1 MSEIEK
7 QVSDK
12 DLKRLLSL
20 VKTYTGITMEER
32 KRDLLITRIRPR
44 MRKLNL
50 KTFEEYIKKVQNDS
64 ECKQDFINLST
75 TNETHF
81 FRTEPIWTYFEKE
94 YLPDWFS
101 KNKEAT
107 LRVWSAA
114 ASYGAEAYSVAM
126 LCEEFKLKNPSFKY
140 RVFASDISTNVLK
153 DASEGLFGDK
163 ILEEIKT
170 KKPVL
175 YQKYFQTLTPTTAQ
189 IVDPLRKQVEFSV
202 HNLHQRSSRKEFYD
216 IVFLRNVMIY
226 FSESDNEMVLGYAR
240 ETLKQNG
247 LLVVGESES
256 LARLKTEFQFSKP
269 LIYQKRAA

>member
-7 QVSDK
+7 EVSDK
-12 DLKRLLSL
+12 DLKKLLSL

-32 KRDLLITRIRPR
+32 KRDLLVTRIRPR

-50 KTFEEYIKKVQNDS
+50 KTFEEYIHKIQNDL

-94 YLPDWFS
+94 YLPEWYA
-101 KNKEAT
+101 KNKDLT

-126 LCEEFKLKNPSFKY
+126 LCEEFKTKNPSFKY

-153 DASEGLFGDK
+153 DATEGLFGDK

-170 KKPVL
+170 KKPTL
-175 YQKYFQTLTPTTAQ
+175 YQKYFQPLSPTTAQ
-189 IVDPLRKQVEFSV
+189 IVDHLRKQVEFSV
-202 HNLHQRSSRKEFYD
+202 HNLHQRSSKKEFYD

-226 FSESDNEMVLGYAR
+226 FSESDNEMVLNYTR

>member
-12 DLKRLLSL
+12 DLKKLLSL

-50 KTFEEYIKKVQNDS
+50 KTFEEYIDKVQSDL

-94 YLPDWFS
+94 YLPEWFS
-101 KNKEAT
+101 KNKDST

-153 DASEGLFGDK
+153 DAAEGLFGDK

-175 YQKYFQTLTPTTAQ
+175 HQKYFQALSPTTGQ
-189 IVDPLRKQVEFSV
+189 IVEPLRKQVEFSV
-202 HNLHQRSSRKEFYD
+202 HNLHQRSSRKDFYD

-226 FSESDNEMVLGYAR
+226 FSESDNEMVLSYAR